1 MIKAHIRRVAKNL
14 EYMGLAEV
22 YNIRLPQN

>member
-14 EYMGLAEV
+14 EYLGLARV
-22 YNIRLPQN
+22 YNIRLPKY